1 MGCRSGAK
9 EWTVGCANFWLRKTS
24 LHRILGPLSRPDDL
38 MNLVTCLADRLTTKF
53 VQNMLDGLAKSR
65 NLITGKSQSALETI
79 RFIRSVRRSE
89 KARSCFLDGG
99 GEEES
104 ERAVRAAFFRSPRE
118 SDSGR

>member
-1 MGCRSGAK
+1 
-9 EWTVGCANFWLRKTS
+9 
-24 LHRILGPLSRPDDL
+24 
-38 MNLVTCLADRLTTKF
+38 
-53 VQNMLDGLAKSR
+53 MLNGLAKSR

>member
-1 MGCRSGAK
+1 
-9 EWTVGCANFWLRKTS
+9 
-24 LHRILGPLSRPDDL
+24 
-38 MNLVTCLADRLTTKF
+38 
-53 VQNMLDGLAKSR
+53 MLNGLAKSR

-104 ERAVRAAFFRSPRE
+104 ERAVRRGVPSFATRVRFRE
-118 SDSGR
+118 VIW